1 MTKIIAVG
9 WFLIANHL
17 TAVLIMLICDA
28 VIIRTEL
35 FINYGDLEI

>member
-17 TAVLIMLICDA
+17 TAVFNYANLRCGYYKDKM
-28 VIIRTEL
+28 